1 MFGWVGTAADF
12 ITRSIIALSG
22 VCITSL
28 VISGLGKHNNRCIT
42 TPIIN
47 VLGGLAGCFTRSVIS
62 FLGEHYNGCITRSV
76 ISLLGEHCGGY
87 ITRSVISLL
96 GEQCSGCI
104 TRSANEN
111 FVLPK
116 LIPSERR
123 HRTTGYI
130 VVPSTSLA

>member
-28 VISGLGKHNNRCIT
+28 VISVLGKHNNRCIT
-42 TPIIN
+42 TSIIN

-62 FLGEHYNGCITRSV
+62 FLGEHYNGC
-76 ISLLGEHCGGY
+76 